1 MAKKKAELS
10 IEDMMGFDLRPKTEE
25 PAPEKK
31 VKKKVKR
38 PAQDLDAIEETPAP
52 KKRGRPP
59 LPKNTEQTPKGRD
72 RDQPV
77 TDVVVVK
84 PERDPLED
92 DDDDMGLTVSRKRRE
107 VVTVD
112 EDGSRISR
120 LKSGSLNSILGDD
133 AENIQQLLEVGD
145 SDSAASVIQKRAL
158 QTCIDLVAE
167 VENGIRE
174 SKGRYGVHSFNN
186 LMMTIRELVTDM
198 QQTRDRGAIG
208 VTISESVLRPMMRDL
223 AMLVMNE
230 TMTIM
235 AAAKGSMSVD
245 EFKDFRKEVDDSR
258 ARIGAAMQQA
268 YTESRDRS
276 RTLCSG
282 HVPARICR

>member
-84 PERDPLED
+84 PERDPLE
-92 DDDDMGLTVSRKRRE
+92 
-107 VVTVD
+107 
-112 EDGSRISR
+112 
-120 LKSGSLNSILGDD
+120 
-133 AENIQQLLEVGD
+133 
-145 SDSAASVIQKRAL
+145 
-158 QTCIDLVAE
+158 
-167 VENGIRE
+167 
-174 SKGRYGVHSFNN
+174 
-186 LMMTIRELVTDM
+186 
-198 QQTRDRGAIG
+198 
-208 VTISESVLRPMMRDL
+208 
-223 AMLVMNE
+223 
-230 TMTIM
+230 
-235 AAAKGSMSVD
+235 
-245 EFKDFRKEVDDSR
+245 
-258 ARIGAAMQQA
+258 
-268 YTESRDRS
+268 
-276 RTLCSG
+276 
-282 HVPARICR
+282 